1 MSCHYDDY
9 KMFLMEYQL
18 ANKNKINNHVLE
30 GTFRDIFN
38 GQCFVGFDIG
48 EHITCVAGC
57 AI

>member
-1 MSCHYDDY
+1 
-9 KMFLMEYQL
+9 MEYQL